1 MEKFCQSCGMP
12 LNLHGEDVHGTEAD
26 GSKST
31 KYCSYCY
38 ENGSFIEPNI
48 TFDEMLVR
56 GKEAIANGQ
65 GNKIA
70 KFFMKTFYPMQ
81 LKGLERWKK

>member
-1 MEKFCQSCGMP
+1 MEKFCQSCCMP
-12 LNLHGEDVHGTEAD
+12 LNLHGEDVRGTEAD

-38 ENGSFIEPNI
+38 ENGAFIEPNI

-56 GKEAIANGQ
+56 GKEAISNGQ
-65 GNKIA
+65 GNKIV